1 VRRREHGVDASI
13 HGLALELTASFRY
26 QGDRAMPQGQA
37 LLDALAREL
46 SQTGIDPRAWLLS
59 WARLLPSVVLIPAF
73 GLRAL
78 PVFARALFAFV
89 LASSV
94 APALAPW
101 AATERHWLLVLGAQV
116 SAGVPVATSAA
127 LTIWVATMAGG
138 LIDEARSG
146 RLLQTEFE
154 SVDSAASPL
163 GVLLS
168 LGASVAFLSLGGPA
182 RLTEALASAEPIS
195 RASLEGVARALADG
209 CQVAVLIAA
218 PLLLAVAFLEVFRA
232 LLSRISNQLLSTSLL
247 AGLRPLALLAIVALL
262 LDRLVEGLVL
272 WMNAKLPPG

>member
-1 VRRREHGVDASI
+1 
-13 HGLALELTASFRY
+13 
-26 QGDRAMPQGQA
+26 MPEGQA

-59 WARLLPSVVLIPAF
+59 WARLLPSVVFIPAF

-94 APALAPW
+94 APALTPW
-101 AATERHWLLVLGAQV
+101 AATEGHWLVVLGAQI
-116 SAGVPVATSAA
+116 SAGLPLATSAA
-127 LTIWVATMAGG
+127 LTIWVATMAGSV
-138 LIDEARSG
+138 IDEARSG

-168 LGASVAFLSLGGPA
+168 LGASAAFLSLGGPA
-182 RLTEALASAEPIS
+182 RLTDALASAEPMS
-195 RASLEGVARALADG
+195 RASLHDVARALTEG

-218 PLLLAVAFLEVFRA
+218 PVLLAVLFLEVFRG
-232 LLSRISNQLLSTSLL
+232 LLSRISNPLLGTSLL
-247 AGLRPLALLAIVALL
+247 AGLRPLALLAIIALL
-262 LDRLVEGLVL
+262 LDRLVEGVVL
-272 WMNAKLPPG
+272 WMDARLPPG